1 MKNIRIKRVIRE
13 DLPETNSSSSHS
25 VVISMNTENNLKRG
39 DWNLNIDENL
49 ILHIPP
55 FLGFGREFFSS
66 NDVLFKLQYL
76 SCYFITGLYTN
87 RTLMG
92 KLIHKFELALRDILG
107 IKGILFDE
115 AVDVWRAMHN
125 SELTEDMEIEFPL
138 IDWQSR
144 DLRYEILESPETIK
158 NFLLNPD
165 SWIYGGDDGDIFDCR
180 KYPNTILQPTVI
192 GIISVDLVGIGIV
205 DIELT
210 TDNYFTDSL
219 PQWKEFIILDYIIFD
234 KKQNKFIINNLGMNF
249 PFPDDNL
256 LFFNK
261 ITNHNTIEFSNSKE
275 TLIINGTI
283 TIFDVS
289 EFSI

>member
-92 KLIHKFELALRDILG
+92 KLIHKFELALKDILG
-107 IKGILFDE
+107 VEHVVFEEVSSVWKGIQDK
-115 AVDVWRAMHN
+115 
-125 SELTEDMEIEFPL
+125 
-138 IDWQSR
+138 
-144 DLRYEILESPETIK
+144 TISK
-158 NFLLNPD
+158 
-165 SWIYGGDDGDIFDCR
+165 
-180 KYPNTILQPTVI
+180 
-192 GIISVDLVGIGIV
+192 
-205 DIELT
+205 
-210 TDNYFTDSL
+210 
-219 PQWKEFIILDYIIFD
+219 DYAERV
-234 KKQNKFIINNLGMNF
+234 QGMNATG
-249 PFPDDNL
+249 
-256 LFFNK
+256 
-261 ITNHNTIEFSNSKE
+261 I
-275 TLIINGTI
+275 
-283 TIFDVS
+283 S
-289 EFSI
+289 E